1 MKKIIA
7 LLMVLAMAL
16 AVCACSAPAPATEET
31 TTTTEE
37 TTAPEQTAETAEAK
51 TYKIGVAIYQ
61 FDDNFM
67 TLYRNELQSYMESL
81 QTDNVKYDITIKG
94 TVNLCLNG
102 QTINGK
108 ITIGSGATLTLTG
121 EQAVTLVRRRM
132 DVADGTNETRM
143 TRQRE
148 FMDAAVPLIRE
159 KINESSGFITT
170 MIDTLTPYVTT
181 NMVRGRM
188 INEINRAYH
197 YEVEPVQYLSGE
209 HSIGE
214 DGFVEFHADEQSIV
228 DFVLDAFYT
237 KKE

>member
-1 MKKIIA
+1 
-7 LLMVLAMAL
+7 
-16 AVCACSAPAPATEET
+16 
-31 TTTTEE
+31 
-37 TTAPEQTAETAEAK
+37 
-51 TYKIGVAIYQ
+51 
-61 FDDNFM
+61 
-67 TLYRNELQSYMESL
+67 
-81 QTDNVKYDITIKG
+81 
-94 TVNLCLNG
+94 
-102 QTINGK
+102 
-108 ITIGSGATLTLTG
+108 
-121 EQAVTLVRRRM
+121 
-132 DVADGTNETRM
+132 M

>member
-1 MKKIIA
+1 MRT
-7 LLMVLAMAL
+7 
-16 AVCACSAPAPATEET
+16 AVEHLPYFPDEILR
-31 TTTTEE
+31 
-37 TTAPEQTAETAEAK
+37 QTGLGHER
-51 TYKIGVAIYQ
+51 VA
-61 FDDNFM
+61 
-67 TLYRNELQSYMESL
+67 SSL
-81 QTDNVKYDITIKG
+81 TRPF
-94 TVNLCLNG
+94 
-102 QTINGK
+102 GK
-108 ITIGSGATLTLTG
+108 PR
-121 EQAVTLVRRRM
+121 Q
-132 DVADGTNETRM
+132 RM